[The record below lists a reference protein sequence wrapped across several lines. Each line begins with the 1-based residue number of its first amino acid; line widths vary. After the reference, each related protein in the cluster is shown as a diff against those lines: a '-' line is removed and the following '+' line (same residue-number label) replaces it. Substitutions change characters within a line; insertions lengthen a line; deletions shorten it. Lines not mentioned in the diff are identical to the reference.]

1 MVKWTSI
8 GQLLV
13 KSWINLELGTKVD
26 QNLFQVKG
34 LIIVRSCKAHS
45 PFMAHGHGMDHS
57 MQEQTIDRPWP
68 DFGQPL
74 HQIRNYKWGR
84 GHEWAMDGL
93 ITLLS
98 AE

>member
-45 PFMAHGHGMDHS
+45 PFMAHGHGMDHAGTNHR
-57 MQEQTIDRPWP
+57 QTLAKFWSTFAPNP
-68 DFGQPL
+68 EL
-74 HQIRNYKWGR
+74 
-84 GHEWAMDGL
+84 
-93 ITLLS
+93 
-98 AE
+98 